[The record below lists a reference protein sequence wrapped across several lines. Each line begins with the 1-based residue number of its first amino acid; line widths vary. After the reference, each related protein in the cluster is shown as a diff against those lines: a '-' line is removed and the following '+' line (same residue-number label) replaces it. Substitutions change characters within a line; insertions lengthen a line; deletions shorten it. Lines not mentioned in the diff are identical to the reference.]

1 MPSYKGVESPSKI
14 IRNINDKKEK
24 MDLYKQGGSVKP
36 KPKPSKIIKNG
47 KR

>member
-1 MPSYKGVESPSKI
+1 MPSYKGVESPTNI

-24 MDLYKQGGSVKP
+24 MGLYKQGGSVKQ
-36 KPKPSKIIKNG
+36 KVKSTKIIKNG